1 MKTSAIKIIQLILD
15 KKNLNRLKK
24 FTNKRNIIIICA
36 VFTLA
41 ILSIYILRPIFYS
54 FDTKKGIVENKVNN
68 HLNIRT
74 KINGKVTYKF
84 LPMPKLIIKK
94 HELNLD
100 LSKPILIEESEVYI
114 SFFKLG
120 SLEKFKIKKIRATEQ
135 KIKIYPK
142 DLKNYLKFFGEEKTN
157 KILFENCQIFFH
169 DNQNTKIPI
178 KNFYLKNNKNN
189 KGEKISVKG
198 FFSGNKFK
206 IKFINNKIEEKYF
219 NLELSDLSTSLKI
232 KFDEG
237 SNLDSSKGNLK
248 LKVLNNILM
257 LNFNGDEI
265 YTFNN
270 SYFRNK
276 FLNSKL
282 NGNIN
287 FKDNFFFDLNF
298 LVNQINFR
306 KLFLYFNSFP
316 SQNISKNINL
326 SKKINGKININT
338 KKTDSFLGR
347 IENINLKIIFEN
359 GNIKIQNASAILPA
373 SSLVKF
379 NLSLID
385 QGRDQNIKFFI
396 NFASENQK
404 KFFRKFNLSLPEGD
418 FSLISTGRVNVLK
431 KEIQFKNITLNNANL
446 NRNKIS
452 IVEKSFNEN
461 ILKDNLWDILDYF
474 KIKKFINDIY
484 EKI

>member
-1 MKTSAIKIIQLILD
+1 
-15 KKNLNRLKK
+15 
-24 FTNKRNIIIICA
+24 
-36 VFTLA
+36 
-41 ILSIYILRPIFYS
+41 
-54 FDTKKGIVENKVNN
+54 
-68 HLNIRT
+68 
-74 KINGKVTYKF
+74 
-84 LPMPKLIIKK
+84 
-94 HELNLD
+94 
-100 LSKPILIEESEVYI
+100 
-114 SFFKLG
+114 
-120 SLEKFKIKKIRATEQ
+120 
-135 KIKIYPK
+135 
-142 DLKNYLKFFGEEKTN
+142 
-157 KILFENCQIFFH
+157 
-169 DNQNTKIPI
+169 
-178 KNFYLKNNKNN
+178 
-189 KGEKISVKG
+189 
-198 FFSGNKFK
+198 
-206 IKFINNKIEEKYF
+206 
-219 NLELSDLSTSLKI
+219 
-232 KFDEG
+232 
-237 SNLDSSKGNLK
+237 
-248 LKVLNNILM
+248 M

-373 SSLVKF
+373 SNLVKF

-404 KFFRKFNLSLPEGD
+404 NFLGNL
-418 FSLISTGRVNVLK
+418 I
-431 KEIQFKNITLNNANL
+431 
-446 NRNKIS
+446 
-452 IVEKSFNEN
+452 
-461 ILKDNLWDILDYF
+461 
-474 KIKKFINDIY
+474 
-484 EKI
+484 